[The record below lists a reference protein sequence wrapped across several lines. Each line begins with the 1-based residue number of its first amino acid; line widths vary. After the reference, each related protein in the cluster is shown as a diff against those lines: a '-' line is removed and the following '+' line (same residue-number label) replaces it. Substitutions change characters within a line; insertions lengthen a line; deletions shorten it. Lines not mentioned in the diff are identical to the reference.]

1 MIEDVLSELKQQIEE
16 TAAKLKKEF
25 ARVRTGRASTAL
37 LDGIFVEYYGART
50 HLNQLA
56 TINAPE
62 PRLIVITPYD
72 RQTIGGIERAIK
84 ASDLGLN
91 PINDG
96 KLIRIPIPEL
106 TEERRRD
113 LVKHVKKIAEDFRVS
128 MRNHRRDAN
137 EMLKELQ
144 KEKAIT
150 EDDARHAHDKVQAL
164 TNEGIERIDRTLK
177 AKEEE
182 IMVV

>member
-1 MIEDVLSELKQQIEE
+1 VIDDVLNELKREIDE
-16 TAAKLKKEF
+16 TATKLKREF
-25 ARVRTGRASTAL
+25 AKVRTGRASTAL

-50 HLNQLA
+50 PLNQIS
-56 TINAPE
+56 TVNAPE
-62 PRLIVITPYD
+62 PRLLVLTPYD
-72 RQTIGGIERAIK
+72 RQAIADIERAIK

-137 EMLKELQ
+137 EMLKELL
-144 KEKAIT
+144 KEKQIA
-150 EDDARHAHDKVQAL
+150 EDDHRHAHDKVQTL

-177 AKEEE
+177 AKEDE

>member
-1 MIEDVLSELKQQIEE
+1 MIEEVIKDLAREIDA
-16 TAAKLKKEF
+16 TAATLKKDLS
-25 ARVRTGRASTAL
+25 RVRTGRASTAL

-50 HLNQLA
+50 PLNQLA
-56 TINAPE
+56 TVNAPE
-62 PRLIVITPYD
+62 ARLIVITPYD
-72 RQTIGGIERAIK
+72 RSTIGEIEKAIQ

-96 KLIRIPIPEL
+96 KLVRIPIPEL

-113 LVKHVKKIAEDFRVS
+113 LVKHVKKVGEDFRVS

-137 EMLKELQ
+137 EMLKELLKQ
-144 KEKAIT
+144 KEIA
-150 EDDARHAHDKVQAL
+150 EDDYRHAHDKVQTL
-164 TNEGIERIDRTLK
+164 TDEGIARVDGILK

-182 IMVV
+182 IMAV